1 MVVKSATKKKLMD
14 LGIADNFAHIL
25 ADDRKWDDVK
35 ILPVGEIGQICETDS
50 ETAASIK
57 TIIDGANQKNKLEN
71 SEAIGPVTAVTL
83 GRKVRS
89 RARVKS
95 TADMDSYNKDA
106 KLLSL
111 DDELSGD
118 AVFKSLV
125 AAVEESGSPRFT
137 DRIFHDL
144 TEAIHARGIKKLTK
158 PQAKKVVAG
167 AIVALDRAS
176 IDPYEA
182 AGIITA
188 QSIGEPGTQMTMRTF
203 HYAGVATVNVTQ
215 GLPRIIEIV
224 DARKVPNTPTMTI
237 SLHSDKS
244 ASAEE
249 AKKLAAAIEV
259 TTTVNIATL
268 ETDVAQRR
276 LVLKLNK
283 SNLKQKNM
291 SAAEVKD
298 KLERATRLLVQGDKP
313 KNPSKL
319 TLIPGVHSE
328 EDLAELAENP
338 PSYTM
343 LLQLEEKIRDMR
355 LKGIPNIERANVQYK
370 EKSGRKDEQ
379 GNDIGEYYLST
390 IGSNLSRVSE
400 IETIDRSRTYTNNII
415 EIYDHLGI
423 EAARQ
428 AIVNELQ
435 ATLDGARLEVDTRHL
450 LLVADVMTSEGE
462 VRAIGRHGVSGTKH
476 SILARAAFEVTVN
489 HLLKAG
495 IIGER
500 DHLTGVAENIIV
512 GQPISLGTGSVELF
526 YIPEE

>member
-14 LGIADNFAHIL
+14 LGIAENFAHIL

-95 TADMDSYNKDA
+95 TGDIDSYNKDA

-125 AAVEESGSPRFT
+125 AAVEDSGSPRFT

-158 PQAKKVVAG
+158 AQAKKVVAG
-167 AIVALDRAS
+167 SIVALDRAS

-237 SLHSDKS
+237 RLQNEKKT
-244 ASAEE
+244 SAEE
-249 AKKLAAAIEV
+249 AQKLAAAIEV
-259 TTTVNIATL
+259 TTTVNIASL

-276 LVLKLNK
+276 LVLKLNN

-355 LKGIPNIERANVQYK
+355 LKGIPNIERANVQLDDK
-370 EKSGRKDEQ
+370 T
-379 GNDIGEYYLST
+379 GEYYLST

>member
-14 LGIADNFAHIL
+14 LGIAENFAHIL

-95 TADMDSYNKDA
+95 TADIDSYKKEI

-111 DDELSGD
+111 EDELSGD
-118 AVFKSLV
+118 VVFKSLQS
-125 AAVEESGSPRFT
+125 AAEDSGSPRFT

-144 TEAIHARGIKKLTK
+144 TEAIHARGINKLTK
-158 PQAKKVVAG
+158 PQAKKVIAG
-167 AIVALDRAS
+167 SIVALDRAS

-237 SLHSDKS
+237 RLQDEKKT
-244 ASAEE
+244 SAEE
-249 AKKLAAAIEV
+249 AQKLAAAIEV
-259 TTTVNIATL
+259 TTTVNIASL

-355 LKGIPNIERANVQYK
+355 LKGIPNIERANVQLDDK
-370 EKSGRKDEQ
+370 T
-379 GNDIGEYYLST
+379 GEYYLST

>member
-14 LGIADNFAHIL
+14 LGIAENFAHTL
-25 ADDRKWDDVK
+25 ADDKKWDDVK
-35 ILPVGEIGQICETDS
+35 ILAAGEIAQLCETDS
-50 ETAASIK
+50 ATAAK
-57 TIIDGANQKNKLEN
+57 MKDIIDAASKKGGDSN
-71 SEAIGPVTAVTL
+71 SENTGPTTKVSYKRRKGRLTA
-83 GRKVRS
+83 
-89 RARVKS
+89 RAK
-95 TADMDSYNKDA
+95 TAADLDAYGAEEKLASYIDPLAEDS
-106 KLLSL
+106 
-111 DDELSGD
+111 
-118 AVFKSLV
+118 VFKSLV
-125 AAVEESGSPRFT
+125 AAAEESSSTRFT
-137 DRIFHDL
+137 NRIFHDL
-144 TEAIHARGIKKLTK
+144 TVAIHARGKKKLTK
-158 PQAKKVVAG
+158 PQAKKVINEAV
-167 AIVALDRAS
+167 VALDKAS

-237 SLHSDKS
+237 RLKGDDMMN
-244 ASAEE
+244 AA
-249 AKKLAAAIEV
+249 AAQKLAAAIEV
-259 TTTVNIATL
+259 TTTVNIASL

-283 SNLKQKNM
+283 GNLKQKNM
-291 SAAEVKD
+291 TGLEVKD
-298 KLERATRLLVQGDKP
+298 KLERATRLLVQPDKE
-313 KNPSKL
+313 KNPGTL
-319 TLIPGVHSE
+319 TLIPGVHSP

-355 LKGIPNIERANVQYK
+355 LKGIPNIERANVQLDDK
-370 EKSGRKDEQ
+370 T
-379 GNDIGEYYLST
+379 GEYYLST
-390 IGSNLSRVSE
+390 IGSNLTRVSE
-400 IETIDRSRTYTNNII
+400 IETIDRRRTYTNNII
-415 EIYDHLGI
+415 EIYDFLGI

-435 ATLDGARLEVDTRHL
+435 ATLDGARLEVDVRHL
-450 LLVADVMTSEGE
+450 LMVADVMTSEGE

-500 DHLTGVAENIIV
+500 DYLTGVAENIIV
-512 GQPISLGTGSVELF
+512 GQPISLGTGSVELY
-526 YIPEE
+526 YIPE

>member
-14 LGIADNFAHIL
+14 LGVAENFAHQL

-35 ILPVGEIGQICETDS
+35 TMSATDIAKACETDS
-50 ETAASIK
+50 ETAGKIHS
-57 TIIDGANQKNKLEN
+57 TIIAATQKGRDGDGDTSGPITKVRLSGRRSRRARTKTVVDLE
-71 SEAIGPVTAVTL
+71 SYDAE
-83 GRKVRS
+83 RKV
-89 RARVKS
+89 
-95 TADMDSYNKDA
+95 M
-106 KLLSL
+106 SL
-111 DDELSGD
+111 KHELSDDPIYKALVD
-118 AVFKSLV
+118 AVE
-125 AAVEESGSPRFT
+125 ANGSRRFT
-137 DRIFHDL
+137 NRIFADL
-144 TEAIHARGIKKLTK
+144 TATCHSRGKKKLTK
-158 PQAKKVVAG
+158 AQAKKIVEE
-167 AIVALDRAS
+167 AIEALDKAS

-224 DARKVPNTPTMTI
+224 DARKVPQTPTMTI
-237 SLHSDKS
+237 RMTPKKVQDGN
-244 ASAEE
+244 A

-259 TTTVNIATL
+259 TTTVNIAAL

-283 SNLKQKNM
+283 GNLKQKNM
-291 SAAEVKD
+291 TPAEVKD
-298 KLERATRLLVQGDKP
+298 KLEQATRLLVQADKE
-313 KNPSKL
+313 KNPSTL

-328 EDLAELAENP
+328 DDLADLAENP

-355 LKGIPNIERANVQYK
+355 LKGIPGIERANVQLDDK
-370 EKSGRKDEQ
+370 T
-379 GNDIGEYYLST
+379 GEYYLST
-390 IGSNLSRVSE
+390 IGSNLQRISE
-400 IETIDRSRTYTNNII
+400 LETIDRSRTYTNNII
-415 EIYDHLGI
+415 EIYDYLGI

-435 ATLDGARLEVDTRHL
+435 LTLDGARLEVDVRHL
-450 LLVADVMTSEGE
+450 LMVADVMTSEGE

-495 IIGER
+495 IIGEK
-500 DHLTGVAENIIV
+500 DYLTGVAENIIV
-512 GQPISLGTGSVELF
+512 GQPISLGTGSVALY

>member
-14 LGIADNFAHIL
+14 LGIAENFAHIL

-158 PQAKKVVAG
+158 PQAKKVIAG

-237 SLHSDKS
+237 RLQSDKKT
-244 ASAEE
+244 SAEE
-249 AKKLAAAIEV
+249 AQKLAAAIEV

-355 LKGIPNIERANVQYK
+355 LKGIPNIERANVQLDDK
-370 EKSGRKDEQ
+370 T
-379 GNDIGEYYLST
+379 GEYYLST

-415 EIYDHLGI
+415 EIYQYLGI

-428 AIVNELQ
+428 AIVDELQ
-435 ATLDGARLEVDTRHL
+435 ATLDGARLEVDVRHL
-450 LLVADVMTSEGE
+450 LMVADVMTSEGE

-500 DHLTGVAENIIV
+500 DNLTGVAENIIV
-512 GQPISLGTGSVELF
+512 GQPISLGTGSVELY